1 MSEIRGYRGKRI
13 DTKEWVYGSLI
24 KRWLSGF
31 ENIGVTKLSILQL
44 SCGDD
49 GNQFE
54 TNEFDVDPSTVGQY
68 TGRFAAD
75 NSTKLFEG
83 DIVAHSYIG
92 SEAIIRFGEYCDDAD
107 GQEKTHIGYYLEY
120 LDKDCTYYKGLNKWA
135 SYPSIVYRL
144 GNIYDNPELLEVEE

>member
-1 MSEIRGYRGKRI
+1 MSEIREYRGKRLDNGEFKFGMPI
-13 DTKEWVYGSLI
+13 KSNTGKTYIITYLDDANGTPERVLWV
-24 KRWLSGF
+24 
-31 ENIGVTKLSILQL
+31 E
-44 SCGDD
+44 
-49 GNQFE
+49 
-54 TNEFDVDPSTVGQY
+54 VDPSTVGQY

-75 NSTKLFEG
+75 NFTKLFEG

-92 SEAIIRFGEYCDDAD
+92 SKAIIRFGEYCDDAD